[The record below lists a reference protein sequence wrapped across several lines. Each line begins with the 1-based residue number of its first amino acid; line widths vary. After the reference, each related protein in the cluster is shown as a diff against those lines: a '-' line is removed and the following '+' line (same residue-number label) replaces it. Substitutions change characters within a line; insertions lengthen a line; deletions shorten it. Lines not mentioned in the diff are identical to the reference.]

1 MFTQDF
7 ERYLYLRSLMS
18 ILCIETQPTHRYIEN
33 YGRQYSV
40 TVSAIDDRSK
50 VKINGKKDV
59 NRNLAFHCPLVRIT
73 KELQI

>member
-7 ERYLYLRSLMS
+7 ERYLYLRSLTS
-18 ILCIETQPTHRYIEN
+18 ILCIETQRIDTLKIMADN
-33 YGRQYSV
+33 TV
-40 TVSAIDDRSK
+40 TVSAIDRSK